1 MSRKLTLLGL
11 PLKSFHAKKPVS
23 EGTFGNGPGCGRT
36 FLALI
41 DISRDGVVM
50 KMKLLVGA
58 LALVMGTWAQK
69 GEAYF
74 IASEPAKLRPGV
86 PTDVFVAG
94 FGNDQGTQFLK
105 SAILG
110 AAVSR
115 DRFPQRQRVI
125 ISAVNESFAMERAML
140 AKEGFGFRK
149 EDNDDLGKERLVL
162 ALQYLN
168 VPVSS
173 LQFYGH
179 ANTYNGF
186 RLQDKRDRL
195 DHEDPEFAEIG
206 KVLAPNAF
214 VVFHSCNS
222 GWLLAPA
229 AAQLWRRPVF
239 GSFAS
244 SDFQEMMSDGNW
256 YYHDVGYY
264 PENLSR
270 IGTTSRITQKTQE
283 CTTKKC
289 LRLKPVNSPYV
300 DSFGTFTRG
309 LGFYKVFSP
318 VDALIPQAT
327 IHFTLLTPTVKPL
340 TLQSSRADMIEAV
353 KDWMCPSDKSGT
365 RRRACSEA
373 IDAQAFVSNPTL
385 SFFNGKAVACNNTR
399 CSTVTKC
406 KVLKKLIGAV
416 PCTTVDLD
424 DKVSTVFSDQMKA
437 IFKGLEQFELGTLNL

>member
-1 MSRKLTLLGL
+1 
-11 PLKSFHAKKPVS
+11 
-23 EGTFGNGPGCGRT
+23 
-36 FLALI
+36 
-41 DISRDGVVM
+41 M
-50 KMKLLVGA
+50 KFKLLVGA
-58 LALVMGTWAQK
+58 LAFVAGSWAQK
-69 GEAYF
+69 SSAYL
-74 IASEPAKLRPGV
+74 IASEPAKLRAGV

-94 FGNDQGTQFLK
+94 FGNDQGTQFLQ
-105 SAILG
+105 SAIIG
-110 AAVSR
+110 AKVSR

-125 ISAVNESFAMERAML
+125 ISAVNESLSAESAML
-140 AKEGFGFRK
+140 ANAGFGFRK
-149 EDNDDLGKERLVL
+149 ADNDDLGKERLVL

-168 VPVSS
+168 APISS

-195 DHEDPEFAEIG
+195 DHEDPEFAQLG
-206 KVLAPNAF
+206 SVLAPNAF

-229 AAQLWRRPVF
+229 AAKMWRRPVF

-244 SDFQEMMSDGNW
+244 SDFQEMMTDGNW

-264 PENLSR
+264 PENLTR
-270 IGTTSRITQKTQE
+270 IGTTSRITQQTLE

-300 DSFGTFTRG
+300 DSFGTFSRG

-340 TLQSSRADMIEAV
+340 TLQSSRADLIDAV
-353 KDWMCPSDKSGT
+353 KDWMCPSDKSGV
-365 RRRACSEA
+365 RRKACSEA
-373 IDAQAFVSNPTL
+373 IDTQAFMTNPTL
-385 SFFNGKAVACNNTR
+385 SFFNGTPVACNNTS
-399 CSTVTKC
+399 CSTTVKC
-406 KVLKKLIGAV
+406 KVLKKLVGAV

-424 DKVSTVFSDQMKA
+424 SRKSTVFSDQLKM
-437 IFKGLEQFELGTLNL
+437 IFKGLEQFELGTLKL